1 MVKQYGSALLVSM
14 TLSMIHLWLLEN
26 FWISGMVLLV
36 LALGRAHGFLQW
48 YQQSLDERKDAEMY
62 YWMQTFLTTLSI
74 KKTITETFVD
84 VFQKYQL
91 KNEKWIVAYASNDA
105 LNAMKNLGK
114 RFTHPI
120 YHLFLHT
127 LAFYEQQGG
136 DVFIL
141 FDSIL
146 QQTRQVEARRLEMTQ
161 LRKRYFFQWIFLW
174 ILNFMILI
182 MSKIVLMDLFLS
194 MQINILFVVLLS
206 VIFVYFPLSHHW
218 WFQQWK
224 RLHGGMR

>member
-1 MVKQYGSALLVSM
+1 
-14 TLSMIHLWLLEN
+14 
-26 FWISGMVLLV
+26 
-36 LALGRAHGFLQW
+36 
-48 YQQSLDERKDAEMY
+48 
-62 YWMQTFLTTLSI
+62 
-74 KKTITETFVD
+74 
-84 VFQKYQL
+84 
-91 KNEKWIVAYASNDA
+91 
-105 LNAMKNLGK
+105 
-114 RFTHPI
+114 
-120 YHLFLHT
+120 
-127 LAFYEQQGG
+127 
-136 DVFIL
+136 
-141 FDSIL
+141 
-146 QQTRQVEARRLEMTQ
+146 MTQ